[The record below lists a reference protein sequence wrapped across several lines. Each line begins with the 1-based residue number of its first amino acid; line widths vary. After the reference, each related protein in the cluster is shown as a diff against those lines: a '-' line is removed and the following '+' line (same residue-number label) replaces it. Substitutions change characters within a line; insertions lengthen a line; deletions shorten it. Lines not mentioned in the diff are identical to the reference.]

1 MSTEQAGRSRAARAF
16 RIGLVAALALLATAE
31 TVVRREKAAYQR
43 GAEDALAPQ
52 ERVTR
57 ALHAA
62 LENGTGTVAWP
73 EQTNGRL
80 NVAPDP
86 STFHRRLPE
95 VNTTLAD
102 GDAPRWLILG
112 GTNVYGVC
120 EPGEHLGP
128 VMTRVFLERTQ
139 QRVDTV
145 NMGRL
150 DGGPVDALRDYTMNG
165 RRFEHQGVLLVID
178 LGRDLERTVTPTG
191 WHMRKDDSGK
201 FEVTA
206 PAIDRRERGFRALLR
221 ASALARLIDDRR
233 AASGDPREADRQAV
247 ERAMQARR
255 GAVEAAFRQEAWF
268 LHRATSVD
276 DGLEA
281 LREVLRRLQEQAR
294 EEGVPFV
301 VLPLQT
307 PRQMTPRPFAA
318 DSQSMMERLRIPYDS
333 PLLEDRVEAEVAKMC
348 TELGIR
354 TVDMRPRWAEWF
366 GAYPDDLIW
375 WRADWSLSSRGHF
388 VVGERLAGEL
398 EPENRAMAEAR
409 KGS

>member
-1 MSTEQAGRSRAARAF
+1 MANDQTGRSPAARAL
-16 RIGLVAALALLATAE
+16 RIGLAAALALLAISE
-31 TVVRREKAAYQR
+31 TVVRRETAAYQR
-43 GAEDALAPQ
+43 GVEDALAPQ
-52 ERVTR
+52 ERVARRLR
-57 ALHAA
+57 AAM
-62 LENGTGTVAWP
+62 EDGTGTVPWP
-73 EQTNGRL
+73 EHASGRL
-80 NVAPDP
+80 ILSPDP

-95 VNTTLAD
+95 VNTTLVPTD
-102 GDAPRWLILG
+102 PPRWLILG
-112 GTNVYGVC
+112 GTNVYGAC

-150 DGGPVDALRDYTMNG
+150 DGGPVNALRDYMLTG
-165 RRFEHQGVLLVID
+165 RRFDHQGVILVID
-178 LGRDLERTVTPTG
+178 LGRDLERTVTPTM

-201 FEVTA
+201 FEIAA
-206 PAIDRRERGFRALLR
+206 PIVDRRERGFRALLR

-233 AASGDPREADRQAV
+233 SASGDPREADRQAIA
-247 ERAMQARR
+247 RAMQSRR
-255 GAVEAAFRQEAWF
+255 GAIEAAFRQEAWF
-268 LHRATSVD
+268 LHRSTAVD
-276 DGLEA
+276 DGLAA
-281 LREVLRRLQEQAR
+281 LREVLVRFQQQTR

-318 DSQSMMERLRIPYDS
+318 DSQSMMERLRIPADG
-333 PLLEDRVEAEVAKMC
+333 PLMEDRVEKALTEMC
-348 TELGIR
+348 AELGIR
-354 TVDMRPRWAEWF
+354 VVDMRPRWAEWF

-375 WRADWSLSSRGHF
+375 WRADWNLSSRGHF

-398 EPENRAMAEAR
+398 EAENRAMLETR